1 MKEKI
6 LQLSKEIEKHN
17 YNYYVLDN
25 PTISDFEYDAMLNE
39 LMALEMQYPEFK
51 SPNSPTTRV
60 GGEVQE
66 GFAPVVHSV
75 QMASLAKAFSYDE
88 LVSFDNSVKK
98 LCPDAKYVV
107 EYKIDGLSVSL
118 EYRNGEFERGST
130 RGDGMVGED
139 VSENLKTVRTIPLT
153 LNKDIPYLEVRGE
166 VFMPVSAFEKL
177 NSEREVE
184 EQPLFANPRNAAAG
198 SLRQHDSKITA
209 KRNLDIFVFNIQQ
222 IEGVEIRKHTEGL
235 LYLKSLGFKTS
246 PVTKL
251 HNSIQSAFDEIMEI
265 GASRGNLGFDI
276 DGAVIKVNDFSM
288 REILGS
294 TSNTPKWAIAY
305 KFPAEQKETEL
316 RDITVQVGRSGV
328 LTPTAELKPVR
339 IAGSVVS
346 RATLHNIDNIKTKD
360 IRIGDKVII
369 QKAGEIIPEV
379 VKSLPEKRNGS
390 EIVFKMPEICPVCGG
405 EVIRFDDEAATYC
418 INSNCPAQR
427 IRSIIHF
434 ASKDAMDIDGLG
446 PAIVEQLCNENL
458 ISNYADLFYLTKAQ
472 LLGLERMADKSAQ
485 NLLDSIE
492 ISKSRGLD
500 RVLCGLGIKHIGV
513 KAAKSL
519 AETFGD
525 IDSIIC
531 ATKEQLLSIYDF
543 GDSMAESVIKFF
555 ASDFACDI
563 INKLRFA
570 GVDLTYTLNVEDDRF
585 KDMTFVLTG
594 TLSKY
599 TRDEASTIIERF
611 GGKTAGSVSKK
622 TTYVLAGE
630 NAGSKLTK
638 AESLGINI
646 ITEEQFEQM
655 IQF

>member
-1 MKEKI
+1 MKDKI
-6 LQLSKEIEKHN
+6 LKLSKEIEKHN

-39 LMALEMQYPEFK
+39 LMDLEEQFPEYK
-51 SPNSPTTRV
+51 NPNSPTTRV
-60 GGEVQE
+60 GGQVQE
-66 GFAPVVHSV
+66 GFATVIHNV

-88 LVSFDNSVKK
+88 LVAFDKSVKK
-98 LCPDAKYVV
+98 IFPDAKYVV

-130 RGDGMVGED
+130 RGDGMTGED
-139 VSENLKTVRTIPLT
+139 VSENLKTIRTIPLS
-153 LNKDIPYLEVRGE
+153 LNEKVPYLEVRGE

-177 NSEREVE
+177 NNEREVE
-184 EQPLFANPRNAAAG
+184 GLSLFANPRNAAAG

-222 IEGVEIRKHTEGL
+222 IEGVEINNHTDGL
-235 LYLKSLGFKTS
+235 LFLKNLGFKTS

-251 HNSIQSAFDEIMEI
+251 HHSIDSAFNEIMEI
-265 GASRGNLGFDI
+265 GARRGDLGFDI

-316 RDITVQVGRSGV
+316 KEITVQVGRSGV

-339 IAGSVVS
+339 IAGSIVS
-346 RATLHNIDNIKTKD
+346 RATLHNIDNIKAKD
-360 IRIGDKVII
+360 IRIGDKVVI

-379 VKSLPEKRNGS
+379 VKSLPERRNGR
-390 EIVFKMPEICPVCGG
+390 EIVFEMPKNCPVCGG
-405 EVIRFDDEAATYC
+405 EVIRFEDEAATYC

-434 ASKDAMDIDGLG
+434 ASKDAMDIEGLG
-446 PAIVEQLCNENL
+446 PAIVEQLCNEKL
-458 ISNYADLFYLTKAQ
+458 ITNYADLYYLTKAQ
-472 LLGLERMADKSAQ
+472 LINLERMADKSAQ
-485 NLLDSIE
+485 NLVDSIE
-492 ISKSRGLD
+492 ASKTRGLE

-513 KAAKSL
+513 KAAKLL
-519 AETFGD
+519 AETFGN
-525 IDSIIC
+525 IDSIIT
-531 ATKEQLLSIYDF
+531 ATKEQLLCIYDF
-543 GDSMAESVIKFF
+543 GDSMADSVIKFF
-555 ASDFACDI
+555 SSDFSCDI
-563 INKLRFA
+563 INKLKFA
-570 GVDLTYTLNVEDDRF
+570 GVDLTYTSNVEDYRF
-585 KDMTFVLTG
+585 KNMTFVLTG

-599 TRDEASTIIERF
+599 NRDEASAIIERL
-611 GGKTAGSVSKK
+611 GGKTASSVSQK
-622 TTYVLAGE
+622 TSFVLAGE

-638 AESLGINI
+638 AQSLGINI
-646 ITEEQFEQM
+646 ITEEQFEQL
-655 IQF
+655 IQ